1 VLLDARD
8 GGVGKFVSENC
19 CPPSSGGASRYIT
32 PATIRYGVTKWAVA
46 RAVKNHASSGI
57 VELVLHNYSH
67 LTVATLHSKEIV
79 LQPIRGLRYV
89 TRNLVVRNP
98 RHAIPTKAAT
108 QSDRK
113 RPPIR
118 NEGGHPLI
126 G

>member
-1 VLLDARD
+1 MLLDARD

-57 VELVLHNYSH
+57 VELALHNYSH

-79 LQPIRGLRYV
+79 CSRSEGCATSPGTSWCGIRGMRFLRK
-89 TRNLVVRNP
+89 RPPNP
-98 RHAIPTKAAT
+98 IERDHRFGTKAAT
-108 QSDRK
+108 R
-113 RPPIR
+113 
-118 NEGGHPLI
+118 
-126 G
+126 